1 MALNYNKF
9 KFIIAILV
17 ILGIGVAC
25 SSKKD
30 STKEDTKKETTKEET
45 KTDDSQNESSSIVTR
60 I

>member
-30 STKEDTKKETTKEET
+30 STKEDTKKEKETAIQKEV
-45 KTDDSQNESSSIVTR
+45 KNI
-60 I
+60 